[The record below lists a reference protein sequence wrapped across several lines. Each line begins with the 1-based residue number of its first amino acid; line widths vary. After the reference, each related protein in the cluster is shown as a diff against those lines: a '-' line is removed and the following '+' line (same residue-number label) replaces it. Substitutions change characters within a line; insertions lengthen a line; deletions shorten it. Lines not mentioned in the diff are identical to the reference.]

1 MVFADAA
8 VLDGVRDVDVA
19 GGGGL
24 DADHETVLG
33 ADGVALGIEVVEV
46 VSGLDVGV
54 LRHDDCLDRIGV
66 GVREVDGLGTF
77 RCLGDTGHADVILAG
92 DDARDD
98 RVERDVGDLEFH
110 AEFLRDGLGDLD
122 IDAGE
127 PFTFLVF
134 IRSEVCAGGH
144 VQDLLLAGGCDRF

>member
-8 VLDGVRDVDVA
+8 VLDGIRDVKVT
-19 GGGGL
+19 GGGRL
-24 DADHETVLG
+24 DTDHQSVFDADR
-33 ADGVALGIEVVEV
+33 VALGVEVVEV
-46 VSGLDVGV
+46 VRRLDVRVFLDDDGLDRVGV
-54 LRHDDCLDRIGV
+54 ML
-66 GVREVDGLGTF
+66 REVDGLGTF